1 MADETGYSEMLIFF
15 KVIIQRPYRKQYAMV
30 PMTGS
35 VVFFCGVTGN
45 LIMLFLLI
53 SHQLISLNNDF

>member
-15 KVIIQRPYRKQYAMV
+15 KVIIQYATV